1 MDCPNCGGPVYD
13 NRQQNETRR
22 AEGKNPM
29 PEYKCKDADC
39 AWVKWPPKGEKK
51 GQPQR
56 PQSGT
61 SSAPGPKWTW
71 GQINAWYG
79 TSLKVA
85 VKHIKEALP
94 EAKPEDILAGAATI
108 FIGVM
113 RDSHGIKVAPKPEPK
128 PEPKPVPERES
139 LADEHDDY
147 SEDDDNG
154 LPF

>member
-22 AEGKNPM
+22 AEGKKPM
-29 PEYKCKDADC
+29 PEFKCKDADC
-39 AWVKWPPKGEKK
+39 AWVKWPPREPKGPSKA
-51 GQPQR
+51 GPN
-56 PQSGT
+56 SGP
-61 SSAPGPKWTW
+61 PGPKWTW

-79 TSLKVA
+79 TSLRVA
-85 VKHIKEALP
+85 VKHVRENVP
-94 EAKPEDILAGAATI
+94 EAKPEDVVAAAATI

-128 PEPKPVPERES
+128 PEPKKPVAEREAI
-139 LADEHDDY
+139 ADEHDDY
-147 SEDDDNG
+147 PEDDD